1 MITAQNS
8 GGITMYG
15 FMGKI
20 LVVDLGLDT
29 ISTGNMIA
37 WLMNCF
43 ENNVIVEDNLGYSID
58 FGDGQNL

>member
-1 MITAQNS
+1 
-8 GGITMYG
+8 MYG

-43 ENNVIVEDNLGYSID
+43 ENNVIDEDKLGYSID